1 LYTWKRVAGLL
12 VAENAIG
19 HFARK
24 AQQDIE
30 LSKISQQ
37 AWRLPPG
44 KINLLLTGALHRSL
58 AANGRLGH

>member
-37 AWRLPPG
+37 AWRLP
-44 KINLLLTGALHRSL
+44 L
-58 AANGRLGH
+58 AKSIYS